1 MVVMMIIII
10 TLYGLGVTSRISCW
24 QEKKVCTR
32 RRYLPHNALKSHRMV
47 FESGDD
53 IRLLSISIKSRDLCP
68 GEGII
73 PESDLS
79 CSFE

>member
-1 MVVMMIIII
+1 M
-10 TLYGLGVTSRISCW
+10 
-24 QEKKVCTR
+24 R
-32 RRYLPHNALKSHRMV
+32 RRAEIWRDLPNSPKGLKRSKEV
-47 FESGDD
+47 EKSGDD